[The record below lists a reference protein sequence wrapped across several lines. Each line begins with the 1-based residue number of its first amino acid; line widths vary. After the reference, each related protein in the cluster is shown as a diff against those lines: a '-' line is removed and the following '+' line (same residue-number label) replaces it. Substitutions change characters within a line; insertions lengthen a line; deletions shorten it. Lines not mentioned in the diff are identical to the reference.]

1 MRSREVALMRHVR
14 WGILSTARI
23 GVRRVLPA
31 LLRSQTGK
39 AHAVA
44 SRDLARA
51 RTVATQFNIP
61 RVHGSYEAL
70 LADAEVDAVYIPL
83 PNSLHMEWTVRAAQ
97 AGKHILCEK
106 PLGLTAAQAQTMAEA
121 ASRAGVLLQEAFM
134 YRFHPQID
142 EVRRRLES
150 GAIGTPWLVR
160 AAFTFGVTSADDI
173 RLSAPLGGGGLL
185 DVGCYCVS
193 VSRLLLGKPES
204 GWATGTFERGVDV
217 RLAGM
222 LKFPTATALIDCGLR
237 APYRQFCEVVGSEG
251 SIAVPR
257 PFQPE
262 EDPAVVVVR
271 SGKQEDR
278 VELPGTNQYTLMLDH
293 MGTCILEKQ
302 PPRFPPEDA
311 VANMGV
317 LDAFAAS
324 ARSGQV
330 VPM

>member
-1 MRSREVALMRHVR
+1 MVRHVR

-31 LLRSQTGK
+31 LLRSRTGK

-44 SRDLARA
+44 SRDLVRA
-51 RTVATQFNIP
+51 RTVATEFNIP
-61 RVHGSYEAL
+61 HVHGSYEAL

-97 AGKHILCEK
+97 AGKHVLCEK
-106 PLGLTAAQAQTMAEA
+106 PLGLTAAQAQTMVEA
-121 ASRAGVLLQEAFM
+121 ASRAGVHLQEAFM

-142 EVRRRLES
+142 EVRRRLKS

-173 RLSAPLGGGGLL
+173 RLSAALGGGGLL

-193 VSRLLLGKPES
+193 VSRLLLGESQS
-204 GWATGTFERGVDV
+204 GWATATFDRGVDI
-217 RLAGM
+217 RLTGM

-237 APYRQFCEVVGSEG
+237 APYRQFCEIVGSEG
-251 SIAVPR
+251 SISVPR

-293 MGTCILEKQ
+293 IGKCILEKQ
-302 PPRFPPEDA
+302 PPRFPSEDA
-311 VANMGV
+311 IANMRA
-317 LDAFAAS
+317 LDALAAS
-324 ARSGQV
+324 ARSGQLAA
-330 VPM
+330 M

>member
-1 MRSREVALMRHVR
+1 MLRHVR

-51 RTVATQFNIP
+51 RTVATQF
-61 RVHGSYEAL
+61 
-70 LADAEVDAVYIPL
+70 YIPL

-97 AGKHILCEK
+97 AGKHVLCEK
-106 PLGLTAAQAQTMAEA
+106 PLGLTAAQAQTMVEA

-185 DVGCYCVS
+185 DVGSYCV
-193 VSRLLLGKPES
+193 
-204 GWATGTFERGVDV
+204 
-217 RLAGM
+217 
-222 LKFPTATALIDCGLR
+222 
-237 APYRQFCEVVGSEG
+237 
-251 SIAVPR
+251 
-257 PFQPE
+257 
-262 EDPAVVVVR
+262 
-271 SGKQEDR
+271 
-278 VELPGTNQYTLMLDH
+278 
-293 MGTCILEKQ
+293 
-302 PPRFPPEDA
+302 
-311 VANMGV
+311 
-317 LDAFAAS
+317 
-324 ARSGQV
+324 
-330 VPM
+330 

>member
-1 MRSREVALMRHVR
+1 MVRHVR

-23 GVRRVLPA
+23 GVHRVLPA
-31 LLRSQTGK
+31 LLRSRTGK

-44 SRDLARA
+44 SRDLVRA
-51 RTVATQFNIP
+51 RTVATEFNIP
-61 RVHGSYEAL
+61 HVHGSYEAL

-97 AGKHILCEK
+97 AGKHVLCEK
-106 PLGLTAAQAQTMAEA
+106 PLGLTAAQAQTMVEA

-142 EVRRRLES
+142 EVRRRLKS

-160 AAFTFGVTSADDI
+160 AAFTFEVTSADDI
-173 RLSAPLGGGGLL
+173 RLNATLGGGGLL

-193 VSRLLLGKPES
+193 ISRLLLGEPQS
-204 GWATGTFERGVDV
+204 GWATATFDRGVDV
-217 RLAGM
+217 RLTGM

-237 APYRQFCEVVGSEG
+237 APYRQFCEIVGSEG
-251 SIAVPR
+251 SISVPR

-271 SGKQEDR
+271 IGKQEDR

-293 MGTCILEKQ
+293 MGMCILEKQ

-311 VANMGV
+311 IANMRA
-317 LDAFAAS
+317 LDLLAAS
-324 ARSGQV
+324 ARSGQLAA
-330 VPM
+330 M